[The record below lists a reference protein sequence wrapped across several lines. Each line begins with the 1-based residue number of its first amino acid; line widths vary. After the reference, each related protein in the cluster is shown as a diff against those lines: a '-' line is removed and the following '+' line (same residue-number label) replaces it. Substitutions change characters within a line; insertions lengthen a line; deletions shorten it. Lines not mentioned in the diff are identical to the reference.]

1 MIEGC
6 WPDNR
11 WSDVLSTVQ
20 QCACGR
26 GYLHAADGSSFCT
39 RPMGA
44 VVQMIRC
51 TDNGRLVYSA
61 ATDVDDMLCRGA

>member
-26 GYLHAADGSSFCT
+26 GYLHAAGVSSFCT
-39 RPMGA
+39 LADRV

-51 TDNGRLVYSA
+51 TNKGY
-61 ATDVDDMLCRGA
+61 TQFFCRFER